1 MQCSMPNWA
10 SQRTAF
16 GDRGQ
21 ARADAIWGF
30 SRVNDSRPVAL
41 VNVGTVRFG
50 TGAALDC
57 ARDFAERGLV
67 SAFLVTGGPTRSLC
81 TPLIEACASLNI
93 GVTVWDDLAGEPT
106 LADFAHALD
115 AARGCKA
122 DSVIGLGGG
131 SAMDVAKLVAA
142 LFDGKERID
151 DVIGVDLLKAR
162 ALPLAC
168 IPTTAG
174 TGSEVTPIAIL
185 EDSDA
190 DLKKGVVSKYLVPDF
205 AYLDPTLTVSMPRAV
220 TASTGI
226 DALTHCIEA
235 YANKFAHPLVDMYA
249 LEGIRLI
256 VANIERACADGGDLD
271 ARAAMLRAS
280 FFGGLCLGPVNTAA
294 VHALA
299 YPLGGEFH
307 VPHGVAN
314 SILLPHVLR
323 FNLPAAPERY
333 AQIAQAVGIA
343 RTGDDLADAARG
355 VERIAEISQ
364 RIGIAPGMS
373 AFGISANAIPH
384 MAAAAMSVTRLLMRN
399 PREVTEAD
407 AVRIYQAAL

>member
-1 MQCSMPNWA
+1 
-10 SQRTAF
+10 
-16 GDRGQ
+16 
-21 ARADAIWGF
+21 
-30 SRVNDSRPVAL
+30 VNESRPIAL
-41 VNVGTVRFG
+41 VNVGQVRFG
-50 TGAALDC
+50 TDAALHC
-57 ARDFAERGLV
+57 AADLAERGCTA
-67 SAFLVTGGPTRSLC
+67 AFLVTTGPTRALC
-81 TPLIEACASLNI
+81 DPLIAACRTAGLA
-93 GVTVWDDLAGEPT
+93 VTLWDAIAGEPT
-106 LADFAHALD
+106 LGDFANAMA
-115 AARGCKA
+115 AARACGA
-122 DSVIGLGGG
+122 DCVIGLGGG

-142 LFDGKERID
+142 LFDGAQTID
-151 DVIGVDLLKAR
+151 AVIGVDLLKAR

-185 EDSDA
+185 GDEEA
-190 DLKKGVVSKYLVPDF
+190 DLKKGVVSKHLVPDL
-205 AYLDPTLTVSMPRAV
+205 AYLDPGLTVSMPRAV

-235 YANKFAHPLVDMYA
+235 FANKFAHPLVDMYA

-256 VANIERACADGGDLD
+256 ANHIERACADGTDIE

-280 FFGGLCLGPVNTAA
+280 FFGGMCLGPVNTAA

-323 FNLPAAPERY
+323 FNLEAAPGRY
-333 AQIAQAVGIA
+333 AQVAQALGVT
-343 RTGDDLADAARG
+343 RTGDDLADAAQG
-355 VERIAEISQ
+355 VERIAALSR

-373 AFGISANAIPH
+373 AFGISSNAIPH
-384 MAAAAMSVTRLLMRN
+384 MAAAAMTVTRLLMRN
-399 PREVTEAD
+399 PRELTEAD
-407 AVRIYQAAL
+407 AARIYEAAL